1 MGRQQS
7 ARSRVTLTGT
17 SAHALAQVVP
27 TRRRDRAATRTHR
40 VPLSPM
46 VRGGRREVRGVSV
59 QAGKSP
65 AARRSAG
72 QPAPGYPAPPPPLSP
87 PPPPPPGSP
96 PVAPA
101 AQRPGRRQGRGA
113 CGCEH
118 ACVAPCAA
126 LRVRAQR
133 VRAGWPAAAGP
144 RERVHASAYQGW
156 CVCTAVRASLS
167 GGGGWWGVCVCV
179 RRGSTSLYSCACVL
193 TVVGASALSSA
204 RQDWPLCLRIDA
216 SGKSAD
222 SKAQPQRRPCVRT
235 AKDSKSLARP
245 SPFAPPSPPPPFW
258 RDTTQRHNGDRK
270 KGWGRAADCNAG
282 EQMRVESG
290 GEGQAERGSGENRR

>member
-1 MGRQQS
+1 MCGSVRGSACARPESEGWVAGRGWS
-7 ARSRVTLTGT
+7 TRARARKRVPGLVRVHGC
-17 SAHALAQVVP
+17 AREPVG
-27 TRRRDRAATRTHR
+27 RRR
-40 VPLSPM
+40 V
-46 VRGGRREVRGVSV
+46 V
-59 QAGKSP
+59 
-65 AARRSAG
+65 
-72 QPAPGYPAPPPPLSP
+72 
-87 PPPPPPGSP
+87 GS
-96 PVAPA
+96 
-101 AQRPGRRQGRGA
+101 
-113 CGCEH
+113 
-118 ACVAPCAA
+118 
-126 LRVRAQR
+126 
-133 VRAGWPAAAGP
+133 
-144 RERVHASAYQGW
+144 
-156 CVCTAVRASLS
+156 
-167 GGGGWWGVCVCV
+167 VCVCV

-193 TVVGASALSSA
+193 TVVGASALSRA